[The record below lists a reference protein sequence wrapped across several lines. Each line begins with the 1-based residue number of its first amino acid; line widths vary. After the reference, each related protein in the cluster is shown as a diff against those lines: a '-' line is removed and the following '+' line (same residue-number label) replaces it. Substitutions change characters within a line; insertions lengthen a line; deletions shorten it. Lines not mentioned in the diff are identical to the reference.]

1 MYILPMLIVKPKCY
15 DNILNILDNI
25 DWRVLVKTQYK
36 MSSSEV
42 FDCQISDYFEHHD
55 N

>member
-1 MYILPMLIVKPKCY
+1 MLIAKPKVY
-15 DNILNILDNI
+15 DSILNILDSI
-25 DWRVLVKTQYK
+25 DWSALIKTPYK